1 MKLIKVDAT
10 TSTNELSKSLNTQ
23 EIKGDFCVS
32 AEFQLN
38 GRGQQ
43 NTSWQSEKSENLM
56 FTVVY
61 NGINLDLDK
70 RFCLNAVV
78 CLSIYNVLKK
88 TDIKNLT
95 LKWPNDILAE
105 GFKICGILI
114 ENSIVGTTIKHAYI
128 GIGLNVNQTQFDNLP
143 QASSLK
149 KLTGKN
155 FDRSV
160 LLDKLLEE
168 LEDLPN
174 ELKANSTQNIINVY
188 KRYLY
193 GFNMELE
200 FELPDS
206 QRKSGKIKDIETD
219 GKLLIEF
226 ESGERKY
233 FEHKAIRQLY

>member
-78 CLSIYNVLKK
+78 CLLIYNVLKK
-88 TDIKNLT
+88 TDIKDLT

-174 ELKANSTQNIINVY
+174 ELKANSTQNIVNVY

-193 GFNMELE
+193 NFNKVQK
-200 FELPDS
+200 FELPNLEYK
-206 QRKSGKIKDIETD
+206 RGKIKDIELD
-219 GKLLIEF
+219 GRLLIEF
-226 ESGERKY
+226 EFGERKH